1 MDLLISHGA
10 DINAQNSWK
19 ITPITIAMLKNHTG
33 IVKRMLD
40 MDGVDV
46 NGKDDRGMTLL
57 RMALQDLRDSSI
69 IDFLG
74 YLIKKGADVNV
85 KDVSGASCLHFLA

>member
-1 MDLLISHGA
+1 
-10 DINAQNSWK
+10 
-19 ITPITIAMLKNHTG
+19 MLKNHTG

-46 NGKDDRGMTLL
+46 NGKDDRGFTLL

-69 IDFLG
+69 VDFLG

-85 KDVSGASCLHFLA
+85 KDVSGSSCLHFLATYEVLSETWKKNRSSW